1 MNSPSTS
8 NPYLPWRREPDA
20 AMIAKLRELID
31 QWWLEQHGRHERIDQ
46 FARIALGEAHSGAPP
61 LQDPELYFWPRLE
74 SHPFHDRSVSWIVE
88 LEAAYPVIRAE
99 LAGLLDAKI
108 AFTPYA
114 QGVDARYRK
123 KKFGLE
129 EGSDRWSIYDLH
141 EPVAASNCPKT
152 LELLQRW
159 FRSELGEPVTAQF
172 SALLA
177 GAHIPPHC
185 GVSNVFLTA
194 HLGLI
199 VPQGCR
205 IRVGNEQRA
214 WSEGQ
219 GFVFDDSYEHEAW
232 NESDSKRI
240 VFIVRFYH
248 PELSET
254 EIEALGT
261 LHERIRTLVGENTA
275 VQRELLC
282 SLRKSRQTQE

>member
-1 MNSPSTS
+1 MNRPSAS
-8 NPYLPWRREPDA
+8 RSDVDLPMKGADA

-31 QWWLEQHGRHERIDQ
+31 QWRLEQRGRHERIDQ
-46 FARIALGEAHSGAPP
+46 FARIALGEAPTGAPP
-61 LQDPELYFWPRLE
+61 LQDPELYFWPGLE
-74 SHPFHDRSVSWIVE
+74 SQAFHERTVSWMAE
-88 LEAAYPVIRAE
+88 LESAYPVIRAE

-114 QGVDARYRK
+114 QGTDATYRQ

-141 EPVAASNCPKT
+141 APAAESNCPKT
-152 LELLQRW
+152 IKLLHRL
-159 FRSELGEPVTAQF
+159 FRDELGEPVTAQF
-172 SALLA
+172 SALRA

-185 GVSNVFLTA
+185 GISNVFLTA

-205 IRVGNEQRA
+205 IRVGNEQRS
-214 WSEGQ
+214 WSEG
-219 GFVFDDSYEHEAW
+219 GGLVFDDSFEHEVW
-232 NESDSKRI
+232 NESDSRRI
-240 VFIVRFYH
+240 VFIARFYH
-248 PELSET
+248 PELAQI

-282 SLRKSRQTQE
+282 SLRRSG